1 MRVKRVF
8 RWEEERRNISFG
20 YVIIHSFL
28 FHFFCRVA
36 VVWWTN
42 NEKICEPELNENE
55 NKAAKFRKWIF
66 FGAVFARLHCCRE
79 MLDCGNDHII
89 FSVEFLDVDV
99 RTKHALN
106 HTNDYFILHFFHR
119 LHHPFQCVGMFRCH
133 AIYFCFITIL
143 YWRFQWKWNLLRM
156 RLDKKRRRRR
166 RRRNKNVCIRN
177 RIKTSRTALGQKH
190 IREHVVMLAYE
201 HTNRTSM
208 RRVRVC
214 MYVCSE
220 RVAFEWFHWNFEK
233 MRK

>member
-99 RTKHALN
+99 WTMHALSLT
-106 HTNDYFILHFFHR
+106 HSHQRLFH
-119 LHHPFQCVGMFRCH
+119 
-133 AIYFCFITIL
+133 ITFLSPSSSSISMCWHVPVPC
-143 YWRFQWKWNLLRM
+143 YLLLFYYYTLLTFPM
-156 RLDKKRRRRR
+156 KVKLAP
-166 RRRNKNVCIRN
+166 NEIR
-177 RIKTSRTALGQKH
+177 
-190 IREHVVMLAYE
+190 
-201 HTNRTSM
+201 
-208 RRVRVC
+208 
-214 MYVCSE
+214 
-220 RVAFEWFHWNFEK
+220 
-233 MRK
+233 